1 MNEKINLNTI
11 ILILILLAIFACGGF
26 MLYSYWKVVQ
36 PLEETGETLQ
46 KQIEEL
52 ANPNVTPTIIPDPVT
67 IFHEVQSL
75 SRLETVSY
83 SIEKIITAESGQ
95 GSPFSFL
102 VGDRLILVAHGQ
114 VIAGIDLGKM
124 TEDDITVSGDGGVTV
139 NLPPAE
145 ILVVTLDNQQTYIY
159 DRDTGPIG
167 MNPALESE
175 ARKAAEQE
183 ILNAALED
191 GILDMAQKNGE
202 VYILRLVLALGFDD
216 VEFAE
221 VTLIPTPS
229 PTWP

>member
-1 MNEKINLNTI
+1 MNEKLNLNTI
-11 ILILILLAIFACGGF
+11 ILLLILLAIFACGGF

-52 ANPNVTPTIIPDPVT
+52 ANPQITPTIIPDPVT

-83 SIEKIITAESGQ
+83 SVEKIITAESGQ

-114 VIAGIDLGKM
+114 VIAGVDLGKM
-124 TEDDITVSGDGGVTV
+124 TEDDISVSADGRVTV

-145 ILVVTLDNQQTYIY
+145 VLVVTLDNQQTYIY

-183 ILNAALED
+183 ILDAALED
-191 GILDMAQKNGE
+191 GILEMAQKNAE

-216 VEFAE
+216 VEFTE
-221 VTLIPTPS
+221 VTSIPTPS
-229 PTWP
+229 PAWP

>member
-1 MNEKINLNTI
+1 MTEKINLNTI
-11 ILILILLAIFACGGF
+11 ILLLILLAIFACGGF

-46 KQIEEL
+46 KQIEDL
-52 ANPNVTPTIIPDPVT
+52 ANPKVTPTIIPDPVT

-83 SIEKIITAESGQ
+83 SVEKIITAESGQ

-124 TEDDITVSGDGGVTV
+124 AEDDITVSGDGTVTV

-202 VYILRLVLALGFDD
+202 VYILRLVLALGIDD

>member
-1 MNEKINLNTI
+1 MNDKINLNTI
-11 ILILILLAIFACGGF
+11 ILLLILLAIFACGGF

-83 SIEKIITAESGQ
+83 SVEKIITAESGQ

-124 TEDDITVSGDGGVTV
+124 TEDDITVSGDGRVTV

-202 VYILRLVLALGFDD
+202 VYILLWD
-216 VEFAE
+216 
-221 VTLIPTPS
+221 
-229 PTWP
+229 